1 MDAWTALGHYQWSSH
16 LGKEW
21 LSHDRQ
27 YALDGSRHSCHARM

>member
-1 MDAWTALGHYQWSSH
+1 MDAWTALCDYQGSSR

-27 YALDGSRHSCHARM
+27 RALDGSPHSCHARM